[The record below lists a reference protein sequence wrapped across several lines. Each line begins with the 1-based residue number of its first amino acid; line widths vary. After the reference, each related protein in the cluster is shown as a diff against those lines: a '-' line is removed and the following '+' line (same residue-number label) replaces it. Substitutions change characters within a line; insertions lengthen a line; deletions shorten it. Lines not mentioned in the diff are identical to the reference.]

1 MDLVLLQLTDSPR
14 GYDKEDSEIV
24 VPSSEM
30 NPLNTLG
37 DALHGFKSAYAQVT
51 DIFAKKR
58 LERETLK

>member
-51 DIFAKKR
+51 DIFAKKD
-58 LERETLK
+58 